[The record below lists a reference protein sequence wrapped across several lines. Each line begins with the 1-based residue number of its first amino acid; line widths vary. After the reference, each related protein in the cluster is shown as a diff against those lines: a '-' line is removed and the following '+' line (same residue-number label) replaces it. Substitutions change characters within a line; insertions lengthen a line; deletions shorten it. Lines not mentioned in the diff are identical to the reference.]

1 VATEHDAP
9 KAIQLANTSGWQTLM
24 AILESYGERTL
35 KRSWPIDVE
44 DEASSTHADTPS
56 EQLAKRFKQAKIEP

>member
-1 VATEHDAP
+1 MATEHDPP

-44 DEASSTHADTPS
+44 DEASSNNAGTPS

>member
-1 VATEHDAP
+1 MATEHDQT

-35 KRSWPIDVE
+35 KRSWPGHGANNEPSLD
-44 DEASSTHADTPS
+44 AGTPS
-56 EQLAKRFKQAKIEP
+56 EQLAKRFKQASLES

>member
-1 VATEHDAP
+1 MATEHDQA
-9 KAIQLANTSGWQTLM
+9 KALQLANTSGWQTLM

-44 DEASSTHADTPS
+44 DEATSNNAGTPS

>member
-1 VATEHDAP
+1 MATEHDQT
-9 KAIQLANTSGWQTLM
+9 KAIQLSNTSGWQTLM

-35 KRSWPIDVE
+35 KRSWPTDVE
-44 DEASSTHADTPS
+44 DEESSNHAGTPS